1 VSGYECWSTRTH
13 SRPLS
18 WAVALLAAV
27 MVLAGCG
34 GPRNGGLFPTEE
46 IRLLVPYAAGG
57 PADLAARTY
66 GEFLER
72 DLGQPVI
79 VENLPGGSGALATRE
94 LVQAEPDGHTL
105 AVITAGT
112 TVLTPLVNDVGYT
125 AADVTPVGVLSEV
138 PSLLAV
144 AQDSPYAD
152 IATFVADARARPG
165 AITVG
170 VPGASTPQGVEL
182 QRLRDEHGVAVT
194 AVPFNGNAEMTTAL
208 LGRNVDA
215 VLINASQ
222 DVIGNLE
229 AGQFRA
235 LAVSTE
241 QPLDWLPGTPTL
253 VSAGFSGLTLSG
265 STFGLAGPAGLPD
278 QVVTRLEDAL
288 RRAHADP
295 GVVAAIGERYLGAG
309 FRGATEMRAVLDRT
323 WAGYAP
329 ILGGPR

>member
-1 VSGYECWSTRTH
+1 VNRVIACIAG
-13 SRPLS
+13 L
-18 WAVALLAAV
+18 AL
-27 MVLAGCG
+27 LAGCG
-34 GPRNGGLFPTEE
+34 TEQPAEDAAEFPTEE

-57 PADLAARTY
+57 PTDLTARAY

-72 DLGQPVI
+72 DLGQPVV
-79 VENLPGGSGALATRE
+79 VENLPGGSGALATQE

-105 AVITAGT
+105 ALITAGT

-144 AQDSPYAD
+144 AADSPYPDVA
-152 IATFVADARARPG
+152 AFVAEARARPG
-165 AITVG
+165 AVTVG

-182 QRLRDEHGVAVT
+182 QRLRDEHGVEVT
-194 AVPFNGNAEMTTAL
+194 AIPFNGNAEMTTAL

-222 DVIGNLE
+222 DVTANID
-229 AGQFRA
+229 AGEFRP

-253 VSAGFSGLTLSG
+253 VEAGFGGLTLSG

-278 QVVTRLEDAL
+278 PVVTRIEDAL
-288 RRAHADP
+288 RKAHADP
-295 GVVAAIGERYLGAG
+295 EVVAAVGERYLGTQ
-309 FRGATEMRAVLDRT
+309 FRGAAEMRAVLDRT
-323 WAGYAP
+323 QTVYEP
-329 ILGGPR
+329 ILGGS